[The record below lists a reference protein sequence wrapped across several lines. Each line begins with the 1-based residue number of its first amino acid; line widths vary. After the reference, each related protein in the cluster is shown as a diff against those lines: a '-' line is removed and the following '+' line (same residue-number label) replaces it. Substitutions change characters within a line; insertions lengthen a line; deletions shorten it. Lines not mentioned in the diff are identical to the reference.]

1 MTMTD
6 ETSTTS
12 REGMAAAARAGIAS
26 HAEATAPR
34 ATAASRPEAT
44 APPAATAAGAA
55 ATEPPAAVT
64 PQATVRPPTPALQR
78 WEIVT
83 VLAVSLGASGV
94 YALVQYIG
102 SLTAHEALSK
112 QQVIVHGT
120 LAPGR
125 PLLDLFLQLTNIALA
140 LAPVLLVFYLLARAG
155 EGPSSIGL
163 DASQP
168 GRDLGRGAVLAAVI
182 GGSGLGLYLIA
193 YHLGVELN
201 VVAENLPD
209 VWWRIPILILSAAQ
223 NAILEEVIVVGYLLS
238 RLDRLGVK
246 PAKAIVISAVIR
258 GSYHLYQGAGAF
270 IGNAVMGAIFGVL
283 YRRWGRVTPMIVA
296 HTLIDAVTF
305 VGYALLA
312 GHVSWLPAP

>member
-1 MTMTD
+1 MTH
-6 ETSTTS
+6 EIPVTSAS
-12 REGMAAAARAGIAS
+12 SPEGQVPAAAS
-26 HAEATAPR
+26 PV
-34 ATAASRPEAT
+34 S
-44 APPAATAAGAA
+44 APPASAQQVTAPSASMPQGAIG
-55 ATEPPAAVT
+55 PPS
-64 PQATVRPPTPALQR
+64 PALQR

-102 SLTAHEALSK
+102 SLTAHQALSK
-112 QQVIVHGT
+112 QAVIVHGT

-125 PLLDLFLQLTNIALA
+125 PLLDLFLQLTSITLA
-140 LAPVLLVFYLLARAG
+140 LAPVLLVFYLLARSG
-155 EGPSSIGL
+155 EGPSSLGI

-168 GRDLGRGAVLAAVI
+168 GKDLGRGAVLAAVI

-193 YHLGVELN
+193 YHVGVELN

-209 VWWRIPILILSAAQ
+209 VWWRIPVLILSAAQ
-223 NAILEEVIVVGYLLS
+223 NAILEEVIVLGYLLS